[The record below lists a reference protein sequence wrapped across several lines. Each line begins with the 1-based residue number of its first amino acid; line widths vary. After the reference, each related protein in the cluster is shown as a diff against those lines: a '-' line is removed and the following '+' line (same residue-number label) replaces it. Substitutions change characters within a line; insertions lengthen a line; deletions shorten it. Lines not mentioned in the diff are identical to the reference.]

1 MSSLSLGKDFITLE
15 EVKSNFYSIEFRLKA
30 SENGDEAF
38 TYRLSVT
45 DFAIEQKKKKGK
57 GRKKTKADPKG
68 ICNYGKESGQRKRD
82 SPKKAKKDFLA
93 LIQNDSALEND
104 LVLVVGE
111 QLQQH
116 SKQWLLD
123 SDCSYH
129 T

>member
-1 MSSLSLGKDFITLE
+1 M
-15 EVKSNFYSIEFRLKA
+15 
-30 SENGDEAF
+30 
-38 TYRLSVT
+38 T